1 MRRICSIAVLGAL
14 AACRGGEIGLDFDLS
29 TPEGLGEFCDQV
41 QPEELTLR
49 VEFPASPPGCPWGEG
64 DNLEM
69 RQAHV
74 TARVEQYVEL
84 DLPPSAVVC
93 DMSLNFTPDPNVTPT
108 MEYDDNMFFLYNK
121 VVLAASYAPMV
132 DRFTRRRGLPI
143 YDWGQLAGMEFGF
156 DPTTPT
162 FCLGEAEGRASCEI
176 PPPET
181 LAAMRLEF
189 DDDLVDELSFRALEL
204 GTEEFG
210 FVVIGDNDPRD
221 DCFHEAF
228 SFDVTV
234 GVATP

>member
-1 MRRICSIAVLGAL
+1 MRRTFLVTALIASLG
-14 AACRGGEIGLDFDLS
+14 CRGGEITLDIDLS
-29 TPEGLGEFCDQV
+29 TPEGIGEFCDQV
-41 QPEELTLR
+41 QPEVRTLR
-49 VEFPASPPGCPWGEG
+49 VDFEASPPGCPWEED
-64 DNLEM
+64 DNLPM

-84 DLPPSAVVC
+84 DLPEGVVVC
-93 DMSLNFTPDPNVTPT
+93 DMSLNFTPDPSVTPT
-108 MEYDDNMFFLYNK
+108 MEYDDNMFFLYNR

-132 DRFTRRRGLPI
+132 DRFTQRRGLPI
-143 YDWGQLAGMEFGF
+143 YNWTQLAGMEFGF

-181 LAAMRLEF
+181 MGAMRLQF

-221 DCFHEAF
+221 DCRHESF

-234 GVATP
+234 GIAAP